1 MTVVRKCDSPQ
12 ELCQLVGVCDGHGA
26 SKGDWGGVTVDQK
39 CDINQRGVKDIIKV
53 CQLMGRCDGYK
64 GDARRCEKV

>member
-1 MTVVRKCDSPQ
+1 M
-12 ELCQLVGVCDGHGA
+12 CDGHRE

-53 CQLMGRCDGYK
+53 CQLMESCDGYK
-64 GDARRCEKV
+64 EDARRCGKV